1 MALAV
6 TAIILNTAGLPITLN
21 TDDDHLTAHASG
33 IVYNDGTDTNY
44 YFQPWSRVIR
54 IVSSP
59 TSIGIP

>member
-6 TAIILNTAGLPITLN
+6 TAIILDVAGLPVTLN

-33 IVYNDGTDTNY
+33 IVYNDGTDDKY

-54 IVSSP
+54 IVSRP
-59 TSIGIP
+59 ASIGIP